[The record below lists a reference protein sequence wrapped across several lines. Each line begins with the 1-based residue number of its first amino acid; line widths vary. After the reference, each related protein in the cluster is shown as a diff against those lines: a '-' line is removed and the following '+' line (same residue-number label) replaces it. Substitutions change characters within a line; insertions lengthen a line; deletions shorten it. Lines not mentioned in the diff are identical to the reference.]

1 VLYGLKVAYIAHNG
15 QLRKSGEPFIIHPVG
30 VGILLAGLKMDC
42 ECIVAGL
49 LHDTVEDTSLT
60 FTQVLYLHSALIL
73 ALLLIVQ
80 LLALYIRS
88 VRVSNDTHI
97 CACCGDASFTISTA
111 IAVRAAI
118 GSATAVT
125 FKATVLCWSSLSP
138 CIMCV

>member
-60 FTQVLYLHSALIL
+60 FTQVLNLCCTSLVLVCYNHIL
-73 ALLLIVQ
+73 VSLLI
-80 LLALYIRS
+80 A
-88 VRVSNDTHI
+88 
-97 CACCGDASFTISTA
+97 
-111 IAVRAAI
+111 
-118 GSATAVT
+118 
-125 FKATVLCWSSLSP
+125 
-138 CIMCV
+138 